1 MQNVA
6 ILGSTGSTGSQ
17 TGARVA
23 TGYSSGGYT
32 TQASNDYKEVGVVHA
47 NEWVAPASMVRSN
60 PILFRRLEMARKT
73 GSHVS
78 GVGGFADGGMTSQG
92 GAAPMEQSISQMDP
106 AVLAQLT
113 QVLQYIIDNGIP
125 AYVLLSDINKAQDL
139 QRQMKKI
146 TSKT

>member
-1 MQNVA
+1 MIA
-6 ILGSTGSTGSQ
+6 LSGFSSGSGSSQ
-17 TGARVA
+17 VGARVA

-32 TQASNDYKEVGVVHA
+32 TQAPNDYQEVGVVHA

-60 PILFRRLEMARKT
+60 PILFRKLEMARKT

-78 GVGGFADGGMTSQG
+78 GVGGFADGGMTSQA
-92 GAAPMEQSISQMDP
+92 GASPVEQSISQMDP
-106 AVLAQLT
+106 AILSQLT

-125 AYVLLSDINKAQDL
+125 AYVLLSDINRAQDL
-139 QRQMKKI
+139 QRSMKKI